1 MLLFLSL
8 LNIDAAIRVLLVVVL
23 TAFDAAI
30 LLLIRQNIHTDGS
43 LTDKNKKQR
52 KYKQIAKPARRQ

>member
-8 LNIDAAIRVLLVVVL
+8 LNIDAVIRLLLVVVL
-23 TAFDAAI
+23 IAFDAAI

-43 LTDKNKKQR
+43 LTDKNKKTE
-52 KYKQIAKPARRQ
+52 I

>member
-8 LNIDAAIRVLLVVVL
+8 LNIDAAIRLLLVVVL

-43 LTDKNKKQR
+43 LTDKNKKR

>member
-8 LNIDAAIRVLLVVVL
+8 LNIDAVIRLLLVVVL
-23 TAFDAAI
+23 IAFDAAI

-43 LTDKNKKQR
+43 LTDKNKKR